1 MQCSSA
7 KAIRWKMWD
16 LQCCWRYIMVSFN
29 PFIVFAS
36 QYLVSLSDYSK
47 LHQNLLLNGV
57 LDSRCY
63 SFCRI
68 YAIVSLVSACRTT
81 SFCLIHKFTWNS
93 SFMFTCTHWL
103 PQKHTCPCLLRSS
116 LCIRF
121 LLLIQL
127 EWFGILRKCISVMQL
142 IKISVWNT
150 CACALILS
158 CWWLIQEWAGDVHLL
173 VIYGKQVS
181 TLI

>member
-1 MQCSSA
+1 
-7 KAIRWKMWD
+7 
-16 LQCCWRYIMVSFN
+16 MVSFN

-81 SFCLIHKFTWNS
+81 SFCLIHKFT
-93 SFMFTCTHWL
+93 
-103 PQKHTCPCLLRSS
+103 
-116 LCIRF
+116 
-121 LLLIQL
+121 
-127 EWFGILRKCISVMQL
+127 
-142 IKISVWNT
+142 
-150 CACALILS
+150 
-158 CWWLIQEWAGDVHLL
+158 
-173 VIYGKQVS
+173 
-181 TLI
+181 